1 MVSVGFIGAGNM
13 GFAIIKG
20 IHGSGLC
27 ERGDVEMH
35 AFSRTISLY
44 AYDPNSEMMKRL
56 NEFGVSPCASE
67 SELVEK
73 CDYVFLAVKP
83 QQLEAVLNNAK
94 SAFTDKKVIISICAG
109 ITAEYIQSQTVAGA
123 KVVLVMPNTPLLLG
137 EGASALSKND
147 KVTEDEF
154 EFVKN
159 IFASCGK
166 AAVVPENKMK
176 EIIAVNGS
184 SPAFI
189 YLFAKAFIDYAVKEG
204 IDPAAAKKLFAQS
217 LVGSAK
223 MITDSGYTIEEL
235 IKMVSSPGGT
245 TLAGLDELYGGKL
258 EDTVKKAC
266 ESCTRRAY
274 ELSK

>member
-1 MVSVGFIGAGNM
+1 MAAVGFIGAGNM
-13 GFAIIKG
+13 GYAIIKG
-20 IHGSGLC
+20 ICGCKNG
-27 ERGDVEMH
+27 GEM
-35 AFSRTISLY
+35 SLY
-44 AYDPNSEMMKRL
+44 AYDVAAAALERL
-56 NEFGVSPCASE
+56 AEFGVTPCSSE
-67 SELVEK
+67 AELAER
-73 CDYVFLAVKP
+73 CDYIFLAVKP
-83 QQLEAVLNNAK
+83 QQLDTVMDNIGGAVTK
-94 SAFTDKKVIISICAG
+94 DKAVISICAG
-109 ITAEYIQSQTVAGA
+109 ITAEYICSKTVSDA

-137 EGASALSKND
+137 EGASALSRNGNVSD
-147 KVTEDEF
+147 SEF

-166 AAVVPENKMK
+166 VAVVPENKMK

-189 YLFAKAFIDYAVKEG
+189 YLFAKAFIDYAASVG
-204 IDPAAAKKLFAQS
+204 IDSGAAKELFAQS

-223 MITDSGYTIEEL
+223 MLTDSGYTVEEL

-245 TLAGLDELYGGKL
+245 TLAGLDELYKGKL
-258 EDTVKKAC
+258 EETVTKAC